1 MYINNPIEK
10 KSFKNYIVY
19 NLLGSEINN
28 ISILRRYSDFF
39 LLREKLKEN
48 WPGIYIPNIP
58 PKKIIRTTNEKLI
71 INRMRLLNSFCFKL
85 SKIPY
90 LFKSTEVKI
99 FKTCQSDI
107 SKEFEKMNKISKR
120 EIYLRYRLIFK
131 DYYESYDY
139 IIGKGKISEFK
150 IIFQN
155 ILINLRV
162 IILN

>member
-1 MYINNPIEK
+1 MYINNPVEK

-28 ISILRRYSDFF
+28 SSILRRYSDFF
-39 LLREKLKEN
+39 SLREKLKEN

-58 PKKIIRTTNEKLI
+58 PKKLIGNTNEKLI

-90 LFKSTEVKI
+90 LFKSDEVKI

-107 SKEFEKMNKISKR
+107 SKEFEKIKKISKR

-131 DYYESYDY
+131 TYSESYDY

-150 IIFQN
+150 MLFQN
-155 ILINLRV
+155 ILIFLRV
-162 IILN
+162 IILY

>member
-1 MYINNPIEK
+1 
-10 KSFKNYIVY
+10 
-19 NLLGSEINN
+19 
-28 ISILRRYSDFF
+28 
-39 LLREKLKEN
+39 
-48 WPGIYIPNIP
+48 
-58 PKKIIRTTNEKLI
+58 
-71 INRMRLLNSFCFKL
+71 MRLLNSFCFKL

>member
-1 MYINNPIEK
+1 MFINNPVEK

-19 NLLGSEINN
+19 DLLGSEINN
-28 ISILRRYSDFF
+28 SSILRRYSDFF
-39 LLREKLKEN
+39 SLREKLKEN

-58 PKKIIRTTNEKLI
+58 PKKLIGNTNEKLI
-71 INRMRLLNSFCFKL
+71 SNRMRLLNAFCFKL

-90 LFKSTEVKI
+90 LFKSDEVKI

-107 SKEFEKMNKISKR
+107 SKEFEKMKKIGKR
-120 EIYLRYRLIFK
+120 EIFLRYRLIYK
-131 DYYESYDY
+131 DYHESYDY
-139 IIGKGKISEFK
+139 LIGKGKINEFK

-162 IILN
+162 IILY

>member
-1 MYINNPIEK
+1 MYINNPVEK

-28 ISILRRYSDFF
+28 SSILRRYSDFF
-39 LLREKLKEN
+39 SLREKLKEN

-58 PKKIIRTTNEKLI
+58 PKKLIGNTNEKLI
-71 INRMRLLNSFCFKL
+71 SNRMRLLNAFCFKL

-90 LFKSTEVKI
+90 LFKSDEVKI

-107 SKEFEKMNKISKR
+107 SKEFEKMKKIGKR
-120 EIYLRYRLIFK
+120 EIFLRYRLIYK
-131 DYYESYDY
+131 DYHESYDY
-139 IIGKGKISEFK
+139 LIGKGKINEFK
-150 IIFQN
+150 KFFQN

-162 IILN
+162 IILY

>member
-1 MYINNPIEK
+1 MFINNPVEK

-19 NLLGSEINN
+19 ELLGSEINN
-28 ISILRRYSDFF
+28 SPILRRYSDFF
-39 LLREKLKEN
+39 SLREKLKEN

-58 PKKIIRTTNEKLI
+58 PKKLIGNTNEKLI
-71 INRMRLLNSFCFKL
+71 TNRMRLLNSFCFKL

-90 LFKSTEVKI
+90 LFKSDEVKI

-107 SKEFEKMNKISKR
+107 SKEFEKIKKISKR
-120 EIYLRYRLIFK
+120 EIYLRYRLIYK

-139 IIGKGKISEFK
+139 LISKGKINEFK
-150 IIFQN
+150 IFFQN

-162 IILN
+162 IILY

>member
-1 MYINNPIEK
+1 MFINNPVEK

-19 NLLGSEINN
+19 DLLGSEINN
-28 ISILRRYSDFF
+28 SSILRRYSDFF
-39 LLREKLKEN
+39 SLREKLKEN

-58 PKKIIRTTNEKLI
+58 PKKLIGNTNEKLI
-71 INRMRLLNSFCFKL
+71 SNRMRLLNAFCFKL

-90 LFKSTEVKI
+90 LFKSNEVKI

-107 SKEFEKMNKISKR
+107 SKEFEKMKKIGKR
-120 EIYLRYRLIFK
+120 EIFLRYRLIYK
-131 DYYESYDY
+131 DYHESYDY
-139 IIGKGKISEFK
+139 LIGKGKINEFK
-150 IIFQN
+150 KFFQN

>member
-1 MYINNPIEK
+1 MFINNPVEK

-19 NLLGSEINN
+19 DLLGSEINN
-28 ISILRRYSDFF
+28 SSILRRYSDFF
-39 LLREKLKEN
+39 SLREKLKEN

-58 PKKIIRTTNEKLI
+58 PKKLIGNTNEKLI
-71 INRMRLLNSFCFKL
+71 SNRMRLLNAFCFKL

-90 LFKSTEVKI
+90 LFKSNEVKI

-107 SKEFEKMNKISKR
+107 SKEFEKMKKIGKR
-120 EIYLRYRLIFK
+120 EIFLRYRLIYK
-131 DYYESYDY
+131 DYHESYDY
-139 IIGKGKISEFK
+139 LIGKGKINEFK

-162 IILN
+162 IILY